1 MKKIIKNI
9 PTFIILV
16 ITIAVSFVVI
26 DLNVLPIKYLLLFL
40 GAELFLL
47 ILCAFLYNLKK
58 KMFLIIGIILMII
71 SCIGNIFLFYYLNQT
86 NEYINKN
93 FAMPSYELKTD
104 FYLLTGSINEKNK
117 LEELDQNQE
126 IDYYKYSR
134 SISLAQKELGNYQ
147 YVGVDQGYEC
157 LVQTKNNYKY
167 LLISKLD
174 YDFVI
179 STNDS
184 LKQEDFTIIKE
195 FEVTEIVEVKPTVPN
210 TYNVFISGMDYSRS
224 RRDYNLIATINTDT
238 HEIVLTSMARDL
250 YLYVPAFET
259 MDTLTNLGSADP
271 NNTIEALE
279 NLLDIKID
287 YSINLYT
294 ESLVNIVDFIGGV
307 EFCTDFAFYTSHDT
321 TLGSYNDWGRKVYV
335 AKGCHTYNGLQTL
348 AIARE
353 RVRLQGSGITRED
366 NCRQLLINIMK
377 KLASQTTLTNYS
389 QTLDSFNGL
398 YSSNINKT
406 MITNLMK
413 EAIDDPNFKIIE
425 QNLTGE
431 DGISTGRYGGN
442 VWTNTPT
449 EERVKEVSDTIKK
462 VYEK

>member
-9 PTFIILV
+9 PTFIIFI

-26 DLNVLPIKYLLLFL
+26 DLNVLPIKYLSLFL
-40 GAELFLL
+40 GVELIFLAL
-47 ILCAFLYNLKK
+47 SSLLYNLKNK
-58 KMFLIIGIILMII
+58 LYYIIGIILMIL
-71 SCIGNIFLFYYLNQT
+71 SFLGNIFLFYYLNQT

-117 LEELDQNQE
+117 IDQLDKNQE

-147 YVGVDQGYEC
+147 YVGIEKGFEALY
-157 LVQTKNNYKY
+157 QTKQENKY

-174 YDFVI
+174 FDFVI

-184 LKQEDFTIIKE
+184 LNQDDYIIIKE
-195 FEVTEIVEVKPTVPN
+195 FEVTEIVEVKPTVPYV
-210 TYNVFISGMDYSRS
+210 YNIFISGMDYSRS
-224 RRDYNLIATINTDT
+224 RRDYNLIATINTNT
-238 HEIVLTSMARDL
+238 HEIVLTSLARDL
-250 YLYVPAFET
+250 YLYVPAFNT

-279 NLLDIKID
+279 RLLDIKID

-294 ESLVNIVDFIGGV
+294 ESLVKVVDTIGGV

-321 TLGSYNDWGRKVYV
+321 TLGSYNDWGAKVYV
-335 AKGCHTYNGLQTL
+335 KKGCHTYNGLETL

-366 NCRQLLINIMK
+366 NCRQILMNIMK
-377 KLASQTTLTNYS
+377 NLESQTTLTNYS
-389 QTLDSFNGL
+389 QILDSFNGL
-398 YSSNINKT
+398 YTSNINKT
-406 MITNLMK
+406 MITNLIK
-413 EAIDDPNFKIIE
+413 EAINDPNFYITE

-431 DGISTGRYGGN
+431 DGVSIGRYGVE

-449 EERVKEVSDTIKK
+449 KERVKEVSDTIKNAYK
-462 VYEK
+462 K